1 LPGVGGGGGPM
12 HFARI
17 KEAHRKYVTYAY
29 DKTGFVICLCM
40 GNAFLTTKKRTKQPT
55 GIFSSS
61 STRVKEG
68 LVKTKWSWH
77 LK

>member
-1 LPGVGGGGGPM
+1 LPGVGGGGGHM

-40 GNAFLTTKKRTKQPT
+40 GNGLTTKKRTKQ
-55 GIFSSS
+55 
-61 STRVKEG
+61 RVFLVVLDRYPGEG
-68 LVKTKWSWH
+68 LVKTKWSWR